1 MALLLVV
8 LNRSYLSPFD
18 AAAGQAVLLA
28 VVACFAGGLWWLASM
43 ARYAA
48 PERFL
53 VRRRG
58 EDSSWS

>member
-18 AAAGQAVLLA
+18 TAAGQAVLLA

-48 PERFL
+48 PERF
-53 VRRRG
+53 VIGQRA
-58 EDSSWS
+58 EESSWS